1 MQSQGGNKEISLQCY
16 YSIYERKCQVAIEFD
31 EFRKAISSAAKL
43 ADEIDSGE
51 ARNIRCM
58 EIYVIDLLSQIAENI
73 TYSE

>member
-1 MQSQGGNKEISLQCY
+1 MQSQGGNKEISLQAY
-16 YSIYERKCQVAIEFD
+16 YNIGRKECQVAIEFD